1 MRIETSQIVIT
12 TEERLDGDKAR
23 AVRGF
28 FGTLFNTVPAFH
40 GHDGSGLIYRH
51 PLIQYKVLNGSALLV
66 GLKEGAYLLKA
77 VPELQHVTLYGK
89 QMPVVTQTRTDG
101 AIDFGLCERLQGYD
115 FVTNWIALNQANYA
129 TYGAI
134 RDDEGAVNRL
144 LTRILI
150 GNMLSLSKAV
160 GYVVDETIEL
170 DLSAQACEV
179 AKAKFGVYLVGFS
192 GRFCTNF
199 VIPDNWGLGKFASRG
214 YGTVV
219 GVSTT

>member
-28 FGTLFNTVPAFH
+28 FGTLFKTVPAFH
-40 GHDGSGLIYRH
+40 GHDGRGLIYRH

-77 VPELQHVTLYGK
+77 VPELDHVTLYGK
-89 QMPVVTQTRTDG
+89 RVQIITRTRTDG
-101 AIDFGLCERLQGYD
+101 TIDFGLCERPLGYA
-115 FVTNWIALNQANYA
+115 FITNWIALNQVNYA
-129 TYGAI
+129 TYCVI
-134 RDDEGAVNRL
+134 KDDEGAVNRL
-144 LTRILI
+144 LKRILI

-170 DLSAQACEV
+170 DLAVQACDM
-179 AKAKFGVYLVGFS
+179 AKAKFGVHLVGFS
-192 GRFCTNF
+192 GRFWTNF

-214 YGTVV
+214 YGTVARV
-219 GVSTT
+219 DTT

>member
-12 TEERLDGDKAR
+12 TEARLHSDKAR

-28 FGTLFNTVPAFH
+28 FGTLFKTVPAFH
-40 GHDGSGLIYRH
+40 GHDGKGLIYQH
-51 PLIQYKVLNGSALLV
+51 PLIQYKVLDGSALLV

-77 VPELQHVTLYGK
+77 VPEFERVTLNGK
-89 QMPVVTQTRTDG
+89 QVPVIIQTRTDG
-101 AIDFGLCERLQGYD
+101 AIDFGLCERPLGYA
-115 FVTNWIALNQANYA
+115 FMTNWIALNQANYA

-134 RDDEGAVNRL
+134 KDDECAVNRL

-150 GNMLSLSKAV
+150 GNVLSLSKAV

-170 DLSAQACEV
+170 ALAAQVCDV
-179 AKAKFGVYLVGFS
+179 VKAKFGVHVLGFS
-192 GRFCTNF
+192 GRFWTNF

-214 YGTVV
+214 YGTVARV
-219 GVSTT
+219 RTT